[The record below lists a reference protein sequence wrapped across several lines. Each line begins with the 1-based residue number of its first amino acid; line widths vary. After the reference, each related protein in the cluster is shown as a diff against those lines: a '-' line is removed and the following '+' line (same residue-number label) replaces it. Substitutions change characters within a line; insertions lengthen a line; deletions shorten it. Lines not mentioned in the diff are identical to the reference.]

1 MQDILQ
7 VPIAALH
14 IYHHRDTLYSVLY
27 FKKVIASDISQSK
40 LVLLKKKKKDSKF
53 IENVKKH
60 QKNPDI

>member
-7 VPIAALH
+7 VLFAVLH
-14 IYHHRDTLYSVLY
+14 IYHHRDTLYSILY

-40 LVLLKKKKKDSKF
+40 LVLLKKKMDSRF

-60 QKNPDI
+60 QKKSDI